1 MFRVGDKIV
10 YPLHGAGIIDAVET
24 KEILGEEKIYFILKM
39 PIGNMKIS
47 IPQNNINKMNIRE
60 VIPKEEGDEVLK
72 ILNGPSSEINQNWNQ
87 RYRENQE
94 ILKTGDIFKIAEIV
108 RDLSA
113 FDEHKGLSTTEKK
126 LLNQAKRIVISEL
139 VLADSI
145 SSEDAEKL
153 LNEACGMW

>member
-47 IPQNNINKMNIRE
+47 IPQNNIDKMNIRE

-72 ILNGPSSEINQNWNQ
+72 ILNGPSSDINQNWNQ

-153 LNEACGMW
+153 LNEACGM

>member
-153 LNEACGMW
+153 LNEACGM